1 MSAPLTVDGVPRT
14 ETPNP
19 FGYTDDQLQEKKL
32 AIKTMRELYP
42 NVPVMYCDW
51 VYDLC
56 KNTPPDE
63 MEEMKKRIDTNP
75 SKYAADVSSKK

>member
-14 ETPNP
+14 EKSNP
-19 FGYTDDQLQEKKL
+19 LGYTEDQQQEKEL

-56 KNTPPDE
+56 KNTPQ
-63 MEEMKKRIDTNP
+63 EEMDKIKEKIDSTP
-75 SKYAADVSSKK
+75 PKYGPVQMS